1 MNERAGA
8 WLPLAGVRVLDFT
21 WMIAGPLGTRL
32 LANFGAD
39 VIKVES
45 YNRVDRI
52 RETGPHPDGAWS
64 YNEDGSF
71 NDVNLGKRSLLLN
84 LNEPRGQAIA
94 KQLAAVCDVVMA
106 NFTGDRLDR
115 WGLGFEDLVRVRP
128 DIIMLNMPVFESQ
141 GERRRWGGIGTHING
156 LAGIS
161 AISGY
166 EGDPPFGLGPL
177 YPDFSGN
184 PFHATS
190 AIIAALIE
198 RDRGAG
204 AQFIEVSQY
213 ESTASLLGP
222 ALLQFSVAGA
232 EPPRRGSRSDR
243 ACPHGVFAAGD
254 RRKEMGNRKDAA
266 QGGRL
271 GAGADGG
278 TIDDSGR
285 GAQSAAQRSHMGTER
300 PSQTETFRA
309 SAKPV
314 ASAAGDEW
322 IAIAVES
329 AAEWE
334 ALCRALGHEQWRDDP
349 RFATLAARL
358 AHEDELDALIAAET
372 VRFPAPEL
380 AALLQAAGVPAA
392 PVNRLDDVLADPWF
406 RREYFYEQRGP
417 EGCLFTTAGEPI
429 RPDGQK
435 QPAVR
440 APLMGEH
447 TDAILHELLGLGAVE
462 TDELYAAGVLS

>member
-1 MNERAGA
+1 MSGRDAA
-8 WLPLAGVRVLDFT
+8 WLPLRGVRVLDFT

-52 RETGPHPDGAWS
+52 RETGPHPDGPWS

-71 NDVNLGKRSLLLN
+71 NDVNLNKRSLLLN
-84 LNEPRGQAIA
+84 LNLPRGRALA
-94 KQLAAVCDVVMA
+94 RQLTAVADVVMA

-115 WGLGFEDLVRVRP
+115 WELGFADLAAVRP
-128 DIIMLNMPVFESQ
+128 DIIVLNMPVFESQ

-161 AISGY
+161 SLSGY

-190 AIIAALIE
+190 AILAALIE

-204 AQFIEVSQY
+204 AQFIEISQY

-222 ALLQFSVAGA
+222 ALLAHSVAGS
-232 EPPRRGSRSDR
+232 EPQRRGNHSDR
-243 ACPHGVFAAGD
+243 ACPHNVYPVQGED
-254 RRKEMGNRKDAA
+254 R
-266 QGGRL
+266 
-271 GAGADGG
+271 
-278 TIDDSGR
+278 
-285 GAQSAAQRSHMGTER
+285 
-300 PSQTETFRA
+300 
-309 SAKPV
+309 
-314 ASAAGDEW
+314 W

-329 AAEWE
+329 DGEWA
-334 ALCRALGHEQWRDDP
+334 ALCRALGQEAWCTDP
-349 RFATLAARL
+349 RFASLPARLANEAALDELIAADTSDWTAARL
-358 AHEDELDALIAAET
+358 AAH
-372 VRFPAPEL
+372 
-380 AALLQAAGVPAA
+380 LQAAGVPAA
-392 PVNRLDDVLADPWF
+392 PVSRLDEVLADPWY

-417 EGCLFTTAGEPI
+417 EGCVFTTHGEPI
-429 RPDGQK
+429 RPAGEQ
-435 QPAVR
+435 QPALR

-447 TDAILHELLGLGAVE
+447 TDTIVRELLGLDSA
-462 TDELYAAGVLS
+462 TADALYADGTLG